1 MLGYLIKYLSLFQAD
16 IFISTYSEMLT
27 VKVILQCYTALS
39 QNVLIMEEEI
49 NSIKC
54 NEQDKRL
61 GVE

>member
-27 VKVILQCYTALS
+27 VKVMLQCYTALS